1 MADFETRIDDLT
13 GFGSNTDRNAI
24 DDWLTAGARTVLNI
38 LPLNKLLLYVIAQ
51 VVGCMAA
58 LQFSKLK

>member
-24 DDWLTAGARTVLNI
+24 DDWLM
-38 LPLNKLLLYVIAQ
+38 Q
-51 VVGCMAA
+51 VVVRCST
-58 LQFSKLK
+58 FYH